1 MSSFP
6 ETSFT
11 LLEKIGKLAP
21 GQDEAAWQRLWELY
35 APALRQFIIW
45 KGGERNADD
54 IVQQVLIKL
63 VDVLRS
69 GQYDAG
75 KGRFHSYLATMA
87 YNEVHMLRRK
97 EVARHQDDHLP
108 IDNFVGEGESFAQG
122 VEKYHV
128 ALVDYGCKR
137 GIVRELTRRG
147 CRVTVWPADTTAE
160 ALLKSDPDGVML
172 SNGPGD
178 PKENAACI
186 EEIKKLLGQKPV
198 FGICLGHQ
206 LTALAMG
213 GDTVKLK
220 YGHRGGNQPVR
231 DLAAGRTYIT
241 SQNHG
246 YAVVAGSL
254 KGVGVE
260 SFRNANDGS
269 CEGMEYPD
277 KHCFTVQFHPEA
289 ASGPRDTAILFDRF
303 VQKMEEMKNA

>member
-45 KGGERNADD
+45 KGGERNAGD

-108 IDNFVGEGESFAQG
+108 IDNFVGEDVNDGQEKTETPDALKADSAPAGESLD
-122 VEKYHV
+122 EDWRR
-128 ALVDYGCKR
+128 ALVAAATEHVLTKTALSDRDRAVY
-137 GIVRELTRRG
+137 REFRQKQRPL
-147 CRVTVWPADTTAE
+147 
-160 ALLKSDPDGVML
+160 
-172 SNGPGD
+172 
-178 PKENAACI
+178 
-186 EEIKKLLGQKPV
+186 EEVAGE
-198 FGICLGHQ
+198 FGISRNLVSKICSRVDQRIVAVGREM
-206 LTALAMG
+206 ANLAE
-213 GDTVKLK
+213 
-220 YGHRGGNQPVR
+220 N
-231 DLAAGRTYIT
+231 I
-241 SQNHG
+241 
-246 YAVVAGSL
+246 
-254 KGVGVE
+254 
-260 SFRNANDGS
+260 
-269 CEGMEYPD
+269 
-277 KHCFTVQFHPEA
+277 
-289 ASGPRDTAILFDRF
+289 
-303 VQKMEEMKNA
+303 